1 MKVIIELNEH
11 VSIENDLTNED
22 NIVIKFVIGEGEE
35 SSAFARC
42 KIDDLKLALR
52 KLTAK

>member
-11 VSIENDLTNED
+11 VSIESASNNEEEV
-22 NIVIKFVIGEGEE
+22 IIKFVIGEDEE

-42 KIDDLKLALR
+42 KIDDLKLAIR